1 VRAQLGSL
9 DRTPLIEQQALCIG
23 DPVERLR
30 YLRSE
35 MTGPVP
41 HLPKSRHA
49 WYQRKRHLG
58 WVGMALILAI
68 IPGPIPK
75 GAAEMFARERR
86 LTVAPASGETA
97 AQLRVPRVWKVE
109 HTELSE
115 LYSNGLRVDLAF
127 AATNRP
133 RERYPIYSLT
143 GAGWTGKTGTS
154 PVGIVFHTT
163 ESHIAPFEE
172 DENRRLTQLG
182 RNLLEVIRRDRSYHY
197 VIDRFGRVFRVV
209 EESEAAYH
217 AGSSIWAD
225 AAGIYVN
232 LNDSFLG
239 VALEA
244 QTEATDQVTPAQIS
258 AAKVLTEMLRS
269 RYNISAENCVT
280 HAQVSVNPLNMRI
293 GAHTDWAS
301 NFPFA
306 GLGLPDNYTIPLPSL
321 YAFGFTYD
329 DVFLR
334 ATGTR
339 WKGLALAEEQVSRQA
354 ALERV
359 PAVRYR
365 AMLRHRYKDIAAALK
380 EGEGGT

>member
-1 VRAQLGSL
+1 
-9 DRTPLIEQQALCIG
+9 
-23 DPVERLR
+23 
-30 YLRSE
+30 
-35 MTGPVP
+35 
-41 HLPKSRHA
+41 
-49 WYQRKRHLG
+49 
-58 WVGMALILAI
+58 
-68 IPGPIPK
+68 
-75 GAAEMFARERR
+75 
-86 LTVAPASGETA
+86 
-97 AQLRVPRVWKVE
+97 
-109 HTELSE
+109 
-115 LYSNGLRVDLAF
+115 
-127 AATNRP
+127 
-133 RERYPIYSLT
+133 
-143 GAGWTGKTGTS
+143 
-154 PVGIVFHTT
+154 
-163 ESHIAPFEE
+163 
-172 DENRRLTQLG
+172 
-182 RNLLEVIRRDRSYHY
+182 
-197 VIDRFGRVFRVV
+197 
-209 EESEAAYH
+209 
-217 AGSSIWAD
+217 
-225 AAGIYVN
+225 VN